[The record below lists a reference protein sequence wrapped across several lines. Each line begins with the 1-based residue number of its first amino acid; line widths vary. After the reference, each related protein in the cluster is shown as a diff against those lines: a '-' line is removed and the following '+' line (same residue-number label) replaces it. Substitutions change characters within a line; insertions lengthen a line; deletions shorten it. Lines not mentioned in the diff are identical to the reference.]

1 MQIPALLV
9 CVTGLAL
16 AIQGAT
22 PPVSK
27 AAPAPARPAA
37 QGVVK
42 QPPASPK
49 PLIRR
54 GRGSEPGG
62 VLPDAAIEAA
72 IRAKLAKSK
81 IGADKFTVRVQGGVA
96 TLEGQTDVAQHKG
109 VATRLA
115 RTGGA
120 VAVDNRIQ
128 ISEAA
133 RAKAA
138 ANLEKGRRRAQIKRG
153 ETRSQDRSQGAS
165 R

>member
-16 AIQGAT
+16 AVPGAT
-22 PPVSK
+22 PPAPR
-27 AAPAPARPAA
+27 AAQAPARPAA
-37 QGVVK
+37 QDAVK
-42 QPPASPK
+42 QAPPSQKAPV
-49 PLIRR
+49 RR
-54 GRGSEPGG
+54 GRGSGSGG
-62 VLPDAAIEAA
+62 VQPDAAIEAA
-72 IRAKLAKSK
+72 IRAKFAKSK

-153 ETRSQDRSQGAS
+153 ETRSQDRSQGAP

>member
-9 CVTGLAL
+9 CVTGFAL

-22 PPVSK
+22 PPAPK
-27 AAPAPARPAA
+27 AVQASVRPAA
-37 QGVVK
+37 QDAAK
-42 QPPASPK
+42 QASTPQK
-49 PLIRR
+49 ASVSR
-54 GRGSEPGG
+54 GRGSNAGG
-62 VLPDAAIEAA
+62 VQPDAAVEAA
-72 IRAKLAKSK
+72 IRAKFAKSK

-96 TLEGQTDVAQHKG
+96 TLEGQTDIAQHKG

-120 VAVDNRIQ
+120 VAVDNRIR

-153 ETRSQDRSQGAS
+153 DARSQDRSQGGP

>member
-9 CVTGLAL
+9 CVTGFAL
-16 AIQGAT
+16 AMQGAT
-22 PPVSK
+22 PPVPK
-27 AAPAPARPAA
+27 AAQAPARPAA
-37 QGVVK
+37 QGAVK
-42 QPPASPK
+42 QATASPK
-49 PLIRR
+49 TPVHRA
-54 GRGSEPGG
+54 GG
-62 VLPDAAIEAA
+62 VQSDAAIEAA

-96 TLEGQTDVAQHKG
+96 TLEGQTDIAQHKG

-115 RTGGA
+115 RSGGA
-120 VAVDNRIQ
+120 AVVDNRIQ

-153 ETRSQDRSQGAS
+153 ETRSQDRSQGAP

>member
-9 CVTGLAL
+9 CVAGFAL

-22 PPVSK
+22 PPVPR
-27 AAPAPARPAA
+27 AAQAPARPATQEA
-37 QGVVK
+37 AK
-42 QPPASPK
+42 QASPPPK
-49 PLIRR
+49 PAVPR
-54 GRGSEPGG
+54 GRGSEAGG
-62 VLPDAAIEAA
+62 VKPDAAIEAA

-81 IGADKFTVRVQGGVA
+81 IGADKFTVKVQGGVA

-153 ETRSQDRSQGAS
+153 ETRSQDRNQGAP